1 MEQCVGCEAAPLSAK
16 VIAWY
21 FLPMPPLSG
30 TREKEGGSL
39 QTAHP
44 LLIRDVLYGKGMVSQ
59 SHTCRH
65 NYTHTILK
73 AKHVVI
79 LQIGNPRLG

>member
-1 MEQCVGCEAAPLSAK
+1 MAVKLHPCRPKSLPGISFPCHPLA
-16 VIAWY
+16 
-21 FLPMPPLSG
+21 G

-44 LLIRDVLYGKGMVSQ
+44 LLVRDVLYGKLMVAQ
-59 SHTCRH
+59 SHTCTH
-65 NYTHTILK
+65 TYTHTIPK
-73 AKHVVI
+73 AKHLVI